1 MVTCHR
7 GVVLLALAL
16 LLAGCAPA
24 RGRAPFPP
32 PALVA
37 LLVQPGDLPP
47 SLQPG
52 PFATT
57 PPARYTTLK
66 LPPARWVAVLTLD
79 AVDAPPTPL
88 PVGLLIVSVYASTAT
103 AQAAFPTV
111 VQGITHQT
119 GAATLQALT
128 GLGDQASGYADAML
142 SNSAFTRIAFAR
154 CAAVVDLDLWGE
166 ITPEGV
172 TDYARRL
179 DRRLQ
184 AAGAVGC
191 RPESTP
197 NTTWA
202 ILGREPP
209 DGGSMLHLGSGPG
222 SRAAMGH
229 GLVWRPSTA
238 FS

>member
-1 MVTCHR
+1 
-7 GVVLLALAL
+7 
-16 LLAGCAPA
+16 
-24 RGRAPFPP
+24 
-32 PALVA
+32 
-37 LLVQPGDLPP
+37 
-47 SLQPG
+47 
-52 PFATT
+52 
-57 PPARYTTLK
+57 
-66 LPPARWVAVLTLD
+66 VLTLD

-197 NTTWA
+197 YTTWA
-202 ILGREPP
+202 VLGQE
-209 DGGSMLHLGSGPG
+209 
-222 SRAAMGH
+222 
-229 GLVWRPSTA
+229 PSTA